1 MAEAAPVVEE
11 EKMDEEMK
19 DETIDNLF
27 KDDIVSNSFRG
38 RIRQIISF
46 KGTDGLIKEKETVLD
61 SFAAILVRVVGF
73 KDLYEAWEEQYQS
86 TIDGFKEN
94 EKAEPTLAKQKE
106 FLE

>member
-1 MAEAAPVVEE
+1 MAEAAQVVEE

-27 KDDIVSNSFRG
+27 KDDIISNSFRG

-61 SFAAILVRVVGF
+61 
-73 KDLYEAWEEQYQS
+73 
-86 TIDGFKEN
+86 
-94 EKAEPTLAKQKE
+94 
-106 FLE
+106 

>member
-27 KDDIVSNSFRG
+27 KDDIISNSFRG

-46 KGTDGLIKEKETVLD
+46 KGDRCINQRKRN
-61 SFAAILVRVVGF
+61 S
-73 KDLYEAWEEQYQS
+73 S
-86 TIDGFKEN
+86 
-94 EKAEPTLAKQKE
+94 
-106 FLE
+106 